1 MISFALS
8 EEQQAIQETV
18 RRFAT
23 TELRP
28 RAREIEQA
36 GVPAALRRTFHEL
49 GLALCD
55 LPERFGGLGLSTAAI
70 VHEELAFGDP
80 GAAVALFAPHLVP
93 GALVELGDERQATR
107 WLSRLDRPGAR
118 GAVGWNGTVTAKR
131 DGDDW
136 ILDGEKRF
144 VVNGDGA
151 DVIVVLTED
160 QAFVVEGSAVTPG
173 RRAAWGSLQA
183 VPVASLSLAGVR
195 VGEADRLRGDRIAL
209 ARFFARAQVVAA
221 ARQVGLARAGFEFAL
236 AYTQERTAF
245 GQPIA
250 QFQSVSF
257 DLAEMAMEVDAARCM
272 VWRAAAELD
281 AGGTSGVFA
290 AAKAA
295 MQANQGAWRVA
306 DDAVQLL
313 GGAGFI
319 RDFPVEKWLRDTKAL
334 AVLGQVDEVSQ
345 QTVAGGLLET
355 GIAFP
360 VDALQ
365 PVVT

>member
-1 MISFALS
+1 MAHIWKLS
-8 EEQQAIQETV
+8 GNDM
-18 RRFAT
+18 
-23 TELRP
+23 
-28 RAREIEQA
+28 A
-36 GVPAALRRTFHEL
+36 G
-49 GLALCD
+49 
-55 LPERFGGLGLSTAAI
+55 
-70 VHEELAFGDP
+70 
-80 GAAVALFAPHLVP
+80 
-93 GALVELGDERQATR
+93 
-107 WLSRLDRPGAR
+107 LDTDA
-118 GAVGWNGTVTAKR
+118 
-131 DGDDW
+131 
-136 ILDGEKRF
+136 
-144 VVNGDGA
+144 
-151 DVIVVLTED
+151 
-160 QAFVVEGSAVTPG
+160 
-173 RRAAWGSLQA
+173 LQA
-183 VPVASLSLAGVR
+183 VNDEHGEDSPMLRFDGSLDDADMSLGERLQFVA
-195 VGEADRLRGDRIAL
+195 D
-209 ARFFARAQVVAA
+209 
-221 ARQVGLARAGFEFAL
+221 
-236 AYTQERTAF
+236 
-245 GQPIA
+245 
-250 QFQSVSF
+250 
-257 DLAEMAMEVDAARCM
+257 MARCM